1 MVHLDRLPSPPAPD
15 ASSAATWAEEVK
27 RSSTRKPINSF
38 ASRKCHFYSRHR
50 QANPAVGMKLSS
62 TQSRSHP
69 HRPAA
74 HILVALHIVGPPPL
88 AGPRR
93 VALPLEVVVRVPP
106 RVRQLVPPDLRS
118 EHGRGKAG
126 RCWVVEVLRGLIS
139 CGPWAGHCMLLSD
152 PVATHQLA
160 LCLRRDLLWQLGDSF
175 GDFLGDGAGRGSET
189 WQEASANQ
197 QGAQRSPPGHAQAV
211 HTSLNLHGCNKQK
224 QPLLPGSAHW
234 EERGRALNGLRG
246 NHFALVV
253 TCHRDG
259 SATAASAPAAPAA
272 PPSSSGHAGQHN

>member
-1 MVHLDRLPSPPAPD
+1 
-15 ASSAATWAEEVK
+15 
-27 RSSTRKPINSF
+27 
-38 ASRKCHFYSRHR
+38 
-50 QANPAVGMKLSS
+50 MKLSS

-139 CGPWAGHCMLLSD
+139 CGPWAGHCMSPSCSSATLS
-152 PVATHQLA
+152 PRTSWRSVCAGISSGSSGTPSAISWEMGQAGGARRGRKHQPTSKERREARRGTHRPYIQVSTCMAATNKNNLFYPAQLTGKSGGGPSMGCVAITLPSSSRA
-160 LCLRRDLLWQLGDSF
+160 TGT
-175 GDFLGDGAGRGSET
+175 GA
-189 WQEASANQ
+189 
-197 QGAQRSPPGHAQAV
+197 PPPRPP
-211 HTSLNLHGCNKQK
+211 LP
-224 QPLLPGSAHW
+224 PLLPRPPRPDMLGSTTKGWVGPAHAA
-234 EERGRALNGLRG
+234 RCYLRPAG
-246 NHFALVV
+246 KSRRRRQLEQA
-253 TCHRDG
+253 
-259 SATAASAPAAPAA
+259 AASAAL
-272 PPSSSGHAGQHN
+272 GVH